1 MFISKKLVIGSLA
14 FSILATTSLIH
25 NADAKETIYE
35 ESIVV
40 DNEKL
45 LHFTEYN
52 SSVED
57 LDIKISKDNE
67 DSKEIEVSVIV
78 NPDEFTTADFK
89 NYKKTMKSNLTTLQE
104 EGLESYTS
112 IITFNKLL
120 SYEEIKDILNNYSLK
135 LNAFTIQTLFNNEEY
150 GTLYGMPN
158 DNELFPEDKINEFLN
173 GAENLGIYSIEV
185 EMSNDIDLFN
195 KLESHPSIYLV
206 DNSIE
211 ILKVKAKQNVNVMKE
226 NKGSSS
232 HHYDINVPDF
242 YWFIDASNK

>member
-14 FSILATTSLIH
+14 ISILATTFWIH
-25 NADAKETIYE
+25 NADAKETIYDD
-35 ESIVV
+35 SLVV

-45 LHFTEYN
+45 LHYTEYN
-52 SSVED
+52 SSIKD
-57 LDIKISKDNE
+57 LNIKISKDNE
-67 DSKEIEVSVIV
+67 DSKEIEVSVII
-78 NPDEFTTADFK
+78 NPDEFTMTDFK
-89 NYKKTMKSNLTTLQE
+89 NYKKTMKNNLTKLKE
-104 EGLESYTS
+104 DGFESSIS

-120 SYEEIKDILNNYSLK
+120 SQEEVKDILNEHSLK
-135 LNAFTIQTLFNNEEY
+135 LNAFTIQTLINNEER
-150 GTLYGMPN
+150 GTLYGIPN

-211 ILKVKAKQNVNVMKE
+211 ILKVKATQNINVMKE